1 MQVKKKKGSI
11 EREVL
16 IGMIVSR
23 EVLSQIAP
31 RWTEKGLFGS
41 VWSNI
46 VAGWCVDYYNKYD
59 KAPKKII
66 KSIFTAWAEEHP
78 NEDTVKLVET
88 YLETLSEEYDTSGIN
103 SKYLVDKASELFN
116 KIRLEKI
123 KDQLEGHIESG
134 DFQKAYNLLGKA
146 NKIELGLG
154 SGVDVFQDEKA
165 ISNAM
170 DVRNSEILINFPG
183 ALGEFFGDT
192 LERDGFVSILAP
204 EKRGKTFVMQELAW
218 QGVLQR
224 RKVLFLECGDLSER
238 QILYRF
244 CTRAMGRPL
253 KDKVKEY
260 NFPKKI
266 TKDFDAPFAEVE
278 YELKQLTKSVTV
290 KEVWDKFEAIT
301 KAKLK
306 TKEPLLKLY
315 TYPTMSITVKDIL
328 ELVKSL
334 SRKGWAPDVV
344 ICDYADILAPCNG
357 GIDTRHQINETWARL
372 RGLSETSHSLAITAS
387 QADAKSYKG
396 DLLTMDNFSED
407 KRKFAHVTA
416 CFGLNQKEAEKKI
429 DVMRLN
435 WIVRRE
441 SESLTSKVVHVAGCR
456 SIANVFVTSTW

>member
-1 MQVKKKKGSI
+1 MKVKAKKGGI

-16 IGMIVSR
+16 IGMITSR

-31 RWTEKGLFGS
+31 RWTSKGLFGT

-46 VAGWCVDYYNKYD
+46 IGDWCIEYYNKYD
-59 KAPKKII
+59 KAPKAVIQ
-66 KSIFTAWAEEHP
+66 SIFSAWAEEHTS
-78 NEDTVKLVET
+78 EDTVRLVET
-88 YLETLSEEYDTSGIN
+88 YLEGLSDQYNATGIN
-103 SKYLVDKASELFN
+103 AKFIVDKASELFN
-116 KIRLEKI
+116 KVRLEKI
-123 KDQLEGHIESG
+123 KSQLEGLIETG
-134 DFQKAYNLLGKA
+134 DYQKAYTLLDKS
-146 NKIELGLG
+146 NRIELGLG
-154 SGVDVFQDEKA
+154 SGVDLFQDKKA
-165 ISNAM
+165 IGRVLDPA
-170 DVRNSEILINFPG
+170 NSEILITFPG

-244 CTRAMGRPL
+244 YTRAMNRPL
-253 KDKVKEY
+253 KAKEY
-260 NFPKKI
+260 NHPKTI
-266 TKDFDAPFAEVE
+266 TKEFQDAFATVEHEVKKLNKGVTQAEVE
-278 YELKQLTKSVTV
+278 KRFQDIVNSR
-290 KEVWDKFEAIT
+290 
-301 KAKLK
+301 LK
-306 TKEPLLKLY
+306 TKEPLLKVY
-315 TYPTMSITVKDIL
+315 TYPTMSTTVKDIS
-328 ELVKSL
+328 ELVKTL

-344 ICDYADILAPCNG
+344 VIDYADILAPING

-372 RGLSETSHSLAITAS
+372 RGLSEMTHSLVITAS

-416 CFGLNQKEAEKKI
+416 CFGLNQKEAEKKM

-435 WIVRRE
+435 WIARRE

-456 SIANVFVTSTW
+456 STANVFVTSTW